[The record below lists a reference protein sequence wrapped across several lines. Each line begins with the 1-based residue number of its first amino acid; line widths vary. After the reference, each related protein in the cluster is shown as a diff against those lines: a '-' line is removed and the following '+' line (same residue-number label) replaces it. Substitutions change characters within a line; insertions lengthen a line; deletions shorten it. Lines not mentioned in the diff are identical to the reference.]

1 MQIPLQKLPRPIR
14 GVCPQLVKAL
24 MLIFPLGFLP
34 TANAGDNLPADLP
47 APLNI
52 TTTASPRPDTLTP
65 SREINAAAPAP
76 EAMRFISLGRVTFVG
91 SKWDLTDAD
100 KRTLDAI
107 SDYLAANPGA
117 ARVLLDGQ
125 TDWVGGIRYND
136 RLSDKRAMAVQAYL
150 LAKGINPKLIHWKGH
165 GKRTP
170 IDENWTR
177 LGRDRNRQVELFAVY
192 PPHP

>member
-1 MQIPLQKLPRPIR
+1 
-14 GVCPQLVKAL
+14 
-24 MLIFPLGFLP
+24 
-34 TANAGDNLPADLP
+34 
-47 APLNI
+47 
-52 TTTASPRPDTLTP
+52 
-65 SREINAAAPAP
+65 
-76 EAMRFISLGRVTFVG
+76 MRFISLGRVTFVG
-91 SKWDLTDAD
+91 GKWDLTDAD

-107 SDYLAANPGA
+107 SDYLASNPGA

-125 TDWVGGIRYND
+125 TDEVGSIRYND

-150 LAKGINPKLIHWKGH
+150 LAKGLDPKLIHWKGH